1 MFRAA
6 LDLIPRYR
14 VYSGVVSLRIGEV
27 AECGGVNLQTIRY
40 YEREG
45 LLPKPPRLASGY
57 RMFPDTAVRRVR
69 FIKRA
74 QELGFSLAEI
84 RELLSLRENAGA
96 GAQDMRERAKAKIA
110 DIEEKIRALRAMK
123 DALNRLAERCPGC
136 GPLSDCPIL
145 DALDAK
151 GVLV

>member
-1 MFRAA
+1 MG
-6 LDLIPRYR
+6 LK
-14 VYSGVVSLRIGEV
+14 IGDV
-27 AECGGVNLQTIRY
+27 AEQGGVNLQTIRY

-45 LLPKPPRLASGY
+45 LLPEPPRLASGY
-57 RMFPDTAVRRVR
+57 RIFPESAVRRVR

-84 RELLSLRENAGA
+84 RDLLSLRENVDA
-96 GAQDMRERAKAKIA
+96 GAQNMRERTRAKVA
-110 DIEEKIRALRAMK
+110 DIEEKIRTLRAMK
-123 DALNRLAERCPGC
+123 DALNALAESCPGC
-136 GPLSDCPIL
+136 GPLSECPIL